1 VTDPEVPPLDLEGAL
16 PVLSISPG
24 RAAALIGIGL
34 ASGFFAGLFGI
45 GGGILIVPA
54 LVVILGLDQRKAV
67 GTSLLA
73 ILPAATISAM
83 IYASSGNVDLVVSA
97 VLAVGAVTG
106 AQLGAWVLTRISR
119 KAAQWVFVGFLIV
132 MIVQLILVLPDR
144 GAAFQLDLVKGVG
157 LLLLGLLAGTLSAI
171 LGIGG
176 GGVVV
181 PVLMVW
187 FGLGD
192 LAAKGA
198 SLVMMLPGVL
208 SGLVANQRRGNLHLK
223 AGLLVGAGSLFTGP
237 LGAWVAHLIS
247 AQVGAWLFAAFL
259 VFIGITMVREALR
272 PTTLQ
277 AGRSAD

>member
-1 VTDPEVPPLDLEGAL
+1 MA
-16 PVLSISPG
+16 ISTS

-54 LVVILGLDQRKAV
+54 LVVLLRLDQRQAV

-73 ILPAATISAM
+73 ILPAATISAL
-83 IYASSGNVDLVVSA
+83 IYAASGSVDLVVAA

-106 AQLGAWVLTRISR
+106 AQFGAWVLTRISR
-119 KAAQWVFVGFLIV
+119 KAAQWVFIGFLIV

-144 GAAFQLDLVKGVG
+144 GAAFQLDPVKGAG

-181 PVLMVW
+181 PALMVW

-223 AGLLVGAGSLFTGP
+223 AGLLVGGGSLFTGP

-247 AQVGAWLFAAFL
+247 AQAGAWLFAAFL
-259 VFIGITMVREALR
+259 VFVGITMVREALR
-272 PTTLQ
+272 PATVQ
-277 AGRSAD
+277 AGVSAD